1 MPKKLPGIRKFEK
14 KVKKHQIFYY
24 FFKNVF
30 KKIGNKK
37 SLKFKIKKLQKH
49 VIFDANPKKTPFE
62 HFLAL

>member
-14 KVKKHQIFYY
+14 KVKKYQNFNY

-37 SLKFKIKKLQKH
+37 SLKF
-49 VIFDANPKKTPFE
+49 
-62 HFLAL
+62 